1 METLDMQP
9 RGLTRLIYENLV
21 ALTPEVLANGETWT
35 PDLLDRIEHDLHQQM
50 APTGSKRQE
59 LIFDM
64 VFRRSFAEARELVA
78 RRGFLDLTGNDR
90 AAFPLRR
97 ATA

>member
-21 ALTPEVLANGETWT
+21 ALTPEILASGETWT
-35 PDLLDRIEHDLHQQM
+35 PDLLDRVEHDLHRQM
-50 APTGSKRQE
+50 SPTGSKRQE

-78 RRGFLDLTGNDR
+78 HRGFLDLTDSNYSSVV
-90 AAFPLRR
+90 LRR

>member
-1 METLDMQP
+1 MENLDTQP

-21 ALTPEVLANGETWT
+21 ALTPEVLASGETWT
-35 PDLLDRIEHDLHQQM
+35 PAMLDRVEHDLHQQM

-78 RRGFLDLTGNDR
+78 HRGFLDLTDSNYSSVV
-90 AAFPLRR
+90 LRR

>member
-1 METLDMQP
+1 METHDTQP

-35 PDLLDRIEHDLHQQM
+35 PDLLDRVEHDLHQQL

-59 LIFDM
+59 MIFDM

-78 RRGFLDLTGNDR
+78 HRGFLDLSGSDR
-90 AAFPLRR
+90 TTAVYRR

>member
-1 METLDMQP
+1 MENLETQP

-21 ALTPEVLANGETWT
+21 ALTPEILANGETWT
-35 PDLLDRIEHDLHQQM
+35 PDLLDRVEHDLHQRM

-64 VFRRSFAEARELVA
+64 VFRRSFAEARDLVTH
-78 RRGFLDLTGNDR
+78 RGFLDLTNSDYS
-90 AAFPLRR
+90 AVVLRR